1 MNADV
6 IIIGSGFAG
15 SVAAAR
21 LVDAGFK
28 VALLERGPWRKTKPV
43 EAAGINGAAPLP
55 LEGSKPGITIR
66 SIRMAGGGP
75 RQLTL
80 NKRGLL
86 EIHMAKGLR
95 TIASSNVGG
104 GSHIWGGVVSR
115 PASPDYWDRI
125 NDRLSEDLL
134 APHFERV
141 HRELGAM
148 LPENASEIPNHTS
161 HAWKDVDY
169 FEAVPE
175 SAQLPLA
182 LLLPAKFGGP
192 SPTHNR
198 SPSTLDGRDGIFG
211 SPSGAKASVDAIY
224 LIPRLGNNLIINDL
238 HEVKSIA
245 RAADTYEV
253 GVRDHKQKIDKTFRA
268 RHVILAAGTMN
279 SVKLLCECEDS
290 GGLSRMPALGLG
302 FGTNGDC
309 AGSWEP
315 GDQRDATLGTGA
327 LGRLVIKGQAKDDGF
342 AIFMGGA
349 DRPPL
354 PSWMPKFIANKI
366 NKAAGLKF
374 QIIGMG
380 ADKADGTLRFE
391 NGRLKLNYSVTN
403 SSVYE
408 KIFTTFDLLSEQSGM
423 PVKFNRNDNFTCHP
437 MGGCRISE
445 SAQDGVVN
453 SRGENHTNP
462 GMYITDA
469 SVFPAPTGSPPSLNI
484 AAWSS
489 YVAEGLIKKLNEH

>member
-43 EAAGINGAAPLP
+43 EAAGISGASPLP
-55 LEGSKPGITIR
+55 LEGSRPGITIR

-148 LPENASEIPNHTS
+148 LPENALEIPNHTS

-169 FEAVPE
+169 FEPC
-175 SAQLPLA
+175 S
-182 LLLPAKFGGP
+182 
-192 SPTHNR
+192 S
-198 SPSTLDGRDGIFG
+198 
-211 SPSGAKASVDAIY
+211 
-224 LIPRLGNNLIINDL
+224 
-238 HEVKSIA
+238 
-245 RAADTYEV
+245 
-253 GVRDHKQKIDKTFRA
+253 
-268 RHVILAAGTMN
+268 
-279 SVKLLCECEDS
+279 
-290 GGLSRMPALGLG
+290 
-302 FGTNGDC
+302 
-309 AGSWEP
+309 
-315 GDQRDATLGTGA
+315 
-327 LGRLVIKGQAKDDGF
+327 
-342 AIFMGGA
+342 
-349 DRPPL
+349 
-354 PSWMPKFIANKI
+354 
-366 NKAAGLKF
+366 AGLV
-374 QIIGMG
+374 
-380 ADKADGTLRFE
+380 R
-391 NGRLKLNYSVTN
+391 
-403 SSVYE
+403 
-408 KIFTTFDLLSEQSGM
+408 
-423 PVKFNRNDNFTCHP
+423 H
-437 MGGCRISE
+437 CRS
-445 SAQDGVVN
+445 
-453 SRGENHTNP
+453 
-462 GMYITDA
+462 
-469 SVFPAPTGSPPSLNI
+469 
-484 AAWSS
+484 
-489 YVAEGLIKKLNEH
+489 

>member
-28 VALLERGPWRKTKPV
+28 VNILERGPWRKTKPV
-43 EAAGINGAAPLP
+43 EEAGITDPVP
-55 LEGSKPGITIR
+55 FPVDGSKPGLTLR
-66 SIRMAGGGP
+66 SLRLASSGP
-75 RQLTL
+75 RQITF

-86 EIHMAKGLR
+86 EIHLGEGLR
-95 TIASSNVGG
+95 TVASSSVGG
-104 GSHIWGGVVSR
+104 GSHIWGGVVAR
-115 PASPDYWDRI
+115 PASPDYWDKI
-125 NDRLSEDLL
+125 NNRLSEGLL
-134 APHFERV
+134 APHFEKIYQ
-141 HRELGAM
+141 ELGAM
-148 LPENASEIPNHTS
+148 LPENAEEIPNHTS
-161 HAWKDVDY
+161 YAWNDVDY

-182 LLLPAKFGGP
+182 LLMPAKFGGP
-192 SPTHNR
+192 SPAHNR
-198 SPSTLDGRDGIFG
+198 SPSTLDGRDGMFG
-211 SPSGAKASVDAIY
+211 SPSGAKASVDVIY
-224 LIPRLGNNLIINDL
+224 LIPRLGNNLVINDL
-238 HEVKSIA
+238 NEVKSITRSTDA
-245 RAADTYEV
+245 YEV
-253 GVRDHKQKIDKTFRA
+253 GVRDHRQKSDKTLRA
-268 RHVILAAGTMN
+268 RYLILAAGTMN
-279 SVKLLCECEDS
+279 TVKLLCDSEGS
-290 GGLSRMPALGLG
+290 GGLSPMPGLGLG

-315 GDQRDATLGTGA
+315 GDQRDSTLGTGA
-327 LGRLVIKGQAKDDGF
+327 LGRLTIKGQVKDDSF
-342 AIFMGGA
+342 AIFMGGG

-354 PSWMPKFIANKI
+354 PSWLPKFIADKI
-366 NKAAGLKF
+366 NRAASLKF

-391 NGRLKLNYSVTN
+391 NGRLKLDYSVKN
-403 SSVYE
+403 SPVYE
-408 KIFTTFDLLSEQSGM
+408 KIFKTFDLLSDLSGRS
-423 PVKFNRNDNFTCHP
+423 VKYNRNDNFTCHP
-437 MGGCRISE
+437 LGGCRISE

-453 SRGENHTNP
+453 SNGENHTNP

-489 YVAEGLIKKLNEH
+489 YVAEGLVKKLNEG